1 MKMLDKIK
9 KDGIFI
15 LNTSMS
21 SDEVLAEMSNHDK
34 DILQKKNIKMY
45 VIDASKIAMDAGLP
59 GKIST
64 IMETVIFKL
73 GKIIDFN
80 FAIDKIKENLTTKFA
95 NKGGD
100 VVKKNITAMD
110 QAIENLNTVKVPYVD
125 FDKEFAPKKTML
137 EIIDTMDGDSLPV
150 STFIKMPNG
159 EFEAGTSKFDKVS
172 KSIKLDIIPGALKC
186 LFSGNINDK

>member
-1 MKMLDKIK
+1 MLDKIK

-59 GKIST
+59 GMIST
-64 IMETVIFKL
+64 IMETVIFKF

>member
-1 MKMLDKIK
+1 MLDKIK

-73 GKIIDFN
+73 GKIG
-80 FAIDKIKENLTTKFA
+80 KIKENLTTKFA

>member
-1 MKMLDKIK
+1 MLDNIK

>member
-1 MKMLDKIK
+1 MLDKIK

>member
-1 MKMLDKIK
+1 MLDKIK

-186 LFSGNINDK
+186 LFSGNIKDK